1 MICPVYAIVL
11 GPCRCECVGNAADH
25 DFIGLRLGFG
35 EAGEN
40 YEQDKAI

>member
-1 MICPVYAIVL
+1 LAHAAV
-11 GPCRCECVGNAADH
+11 NASGMPADH